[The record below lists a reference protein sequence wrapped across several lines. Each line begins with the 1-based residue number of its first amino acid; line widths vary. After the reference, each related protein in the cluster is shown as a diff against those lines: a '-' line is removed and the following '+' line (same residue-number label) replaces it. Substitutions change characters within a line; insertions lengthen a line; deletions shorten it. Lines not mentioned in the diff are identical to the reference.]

1 MSTSLIKPTGFDYY
15 TLLSQSIPHDK
26 TTHYYDTLYNRDMS
40 KSILL
45 IFTPFGNSAWR
56 NSLVLPYDVC
66 YNDTVSLNWVRPNG
80 DNAGTDYWIDIT
92 FPSATRFAILPASDL
107 PTDCQL
113 RIMALAPIG
122 TF

>member
-26 TTHYYDTLYNRDMS
+26 TTHYYDTLYSRDMS

-66 YNDTVSLNWVRPNG
+66 HNDTVSVNWVRPNG

-92 FPSATRFAILPASDL
+92 FPSATRWRLHQSEHFDKKGGMIPWKSQC
-107 PTDCQL
+107 PVVT
-113 RIMALAPIG
+113 
-122 TF
+122 